1 MKMKALIISEN
12 NQLEFVEKEI
22 PKPKDNEVLVKIN
35 AVALNHRDQFIR
47 EGKYPGIRPGTVL
60 GSDASGTVIE
70 TGGKVDPVWKN
81 KEVVINPNLDW
92 GENNKVQSSNYH
104 ILGTPSDGLF
114 CEYVVISN
122 SKIAEKPGHL
132 NADTAAALPLA
143 GMTAFRALFHH
154 GKCQKGENVLISGV
168 GGGVAQFAFQFA
180 LAKGAQ
186 VYVSSSD
193 EKKRTK
199 AIELGAKGAFN
210 YQEDDWVKEAKS
222 SSGGFDLV
230 IDSAGGDGI
239 NDLIKLMK
247 PAGRIVF
254 YGATQGKPKN
264 LDVHRMFWNQ
274 ITLQG
279 STMANDDEFKA
290 MLAFVTKNRIEP
302 IIDSIRSFDE
312 IINAFDKMKDG
323 KQFGKLVAKF

>member
-1 MKMKALIISEN
+1 MKALIIAKN
-12 NQLEFVEKEI
+12 NQIEIVEKEKPQ
-22 PKPKDNEVLVKIN
+22 PKPNEVLIKIQ

-47 EGKYPGIRPGTVL
+47 EGKYPGIKLGTIL
-60 GSDASGTVIE
+60 GSDACGTVVEIGSE
-70 TGGKVDPVWKN
+70 VDPVWN
-81 KEVVINPNLDW
+81 QKEVLINPNIDW
-92 GENNKVQSSNYH
+92 GDNPKVQSLKYH

-114 CEYVVISN
+114 CEYVVIDAQ
-122 SKIAEKPGHL
+122 KIAEKPAHL
-132 NADTAAALPLA
+132 NMEAGAALPLG
-143 GMTAFRALFHH
+143 GMTAYRALFHH
-154 GKCQKGENVLISGV
+154 GKCQEGENVLISGV

-180 LAKGAQ
+180 VAKGAN
-186 VYVSSSD
+186 VYVTSSD
-193 EKKRTK
+193 ETKRTK
-199 AIELGAKGAFN
+199 SIELGAKDAFN
-210 YQEDDWVKEAKS
+210 YRDENWVKDAKEK
-222 SSGGFDLV
+222 SGGFDLV

-290 MLAFVTKNRIEP
+290 MLAFVKKNRIEP
-302 IIDSIRSFDE
+302 IIDSVRPFGE
-312 IINAFDKMKDG
+312 IVHAFDKMKDG
-323 KQFGKLVAKF
+323 KQFGKLVAMF

>member
-1 MKMKALIISEN
+1 MKALIIAEN
-12 NQLEFVEKEI
+12 NQIEIVEKEKPQ
-22 PKPKDNEVLVKIN
+22 PKPNEVLIKIQ

-47 EGKYPGIRPGTVL
+47 EGKYPGIKFGTIL
-60 GSDASGTVIE
+60 GSDACGTVVE
-70 TGGKVDPVWKN
+70 TGAEVDPVWTQ
-81 KEVVINPNLDW
+81 KEVLTNPNVDW
-92 GENNKVQSSNYH
+92 GDNPKVQSTKYH

-114 CEYVVISN
+114 CEYVVIDAN
-122 SKIAEKPGHL
+122 KIVEKPAHL
-132 NADTAAALPLA
+132 SVEAGAALPLG

-154 GKCQKGENVLISGV
+154 GKCQEGENVLISGV

-180 LAKGAQ
+180 VAKGAN
-186 VYVSSSD
+186 VYVTSSD
-193 EKKRTK
+193 ETKRIK
-199 AIELGAKGAFN
+199 SIELGAKDAFN
-210 YQEDDWVKEAKS
+210 YRDENWVKDAKEK
-222 SSGGFDLV
+222 SGGFDLV

-247 PAGRIVF
+247 PAGRIIF
-254 YGATQGKPKN
+254 YGATQGKPQN

-290 MLAFVTKNRIEP
+290 MIAFVKKNRIEP
-302 IIDSIRSFDE
+302 IIDSVRPFEE
-312 IINAFDKMKDG
+312 IKSAFDKMKDG

>member
-1 MKMKALIISEN
+1 MKALIIGDN
-12 NQLEFVEKEI
+12 NQLNFIDKEI
-22 PKPKDNEVLVKIN
+22 PKPKENEVLVKIT

-47 EGKYPGIRPGTVL
+47 EGKYPGINPGTIL
-60 GSDASGTVIE
+60 GSDACGTVMEIGE
-70 TGGKVDPVWKN
+70 QVDAVWKD
-81 KEVVINPNLDW
+81 KEVLINPNIDW
-92 GENNKVQSSNYH
+92 GENPKVQSSQYH

-114 CEYVVISN
+114 CEYVTIDTK
-122 SKIAEKPGHL
+122 KIAEKPAHL
-132 NADTAAALPLA
+132 SAEGGAALPLG

-154 GKCQKGENVLISGV
+154 GNCKKNENVLISGV

-180 LAKGAQ
+180 LAKGAN
-186 VYVSSSD
+186 VYVTSSD
-193 EKKRTK
+193 ETKRTK
-199 AIELGAKGAFN
+199 SIELGAKEAFN
-210 YQEDDWVKEAKS
+210 YKDEDWVKKAKQA
-222 SSGGFDLV
+222 SGGFNLV
-230 IDSAGGDGI
+230 IDSAAGDGI

-254 YGATQGKPKN
+254 YGATQGKPQN

-290 MLAFVTKNRIEP
+290 MITYVKKNRIEP
-302 IIDSIRSFDE
+302 IIDSVRPFEE
-312 IINAFDKMKDG
+312 IVEAFDKMKEG

>member
-1 MKMKALIISEN
+1 MKALIISEN
-12 NQLEFVEKEI
+12 NQLEFIEKEI
-22 PKPKDNEVLVKIN
+22 PKPKEYEVLVKIN

-47 EGKYPGIRPGTVL
+47 EGKYPGITSGTIL
-60 GSDASGTVIE
+60 GSDACGTVIE
-70 TGGKVDPVWKN
+70 TGEKVDTVWESKD
-81 KEVVINPNLDW
+81 VVINPNIGW
-92 GENNKVQSSNYH
+92 GDNKNVQSSDYH

-114 CEYVVISN
+114 SEYVVIN
-122 SKIAEKPGHL
+122 AEKIAEKPGHL
-132 NADTAAALPLA
+132 NPESASALPLG
-143 GMTAFRALFHH
+143 GMTAYRALFHH
-154 GKCQKGENVLISGV
+154 GKCQTGENVLISGV

-180 LAKGAQ
+180 LAKGAH
-186 VYVSSSD
+186 VYITSSD
-193 EKKRTK
+193 EVKRTK
-199 AIELGAKGAFN
+199 AIEMGAKDAFN
-210 YQEDDWVKEAKS
+210 YRNEEWVKEAKQK
-222 SSGGFDLV
+222 SGGFDLV

-290 MLAFVTKNRIEP
+290 MLAYVTKNRIEP
-302 IIDSIRSFDE
+302 ILDSVRPFDE
-312 IINAFDKMKDG
+312 IVDAFDKMKEG
-323 KQFGKLVAKF
+323 QQFGKLVAKF